1 MPNTLHHCP
10 IHYTTAP
17 YTTPLPHTL
26 HHCPIHYVVPTTP
39 LYHFLATHPPFPLHP
54 RHHFLRCDI
63 MVVSSSRTTLSFV
76 AQTLALL
83 DETIPK
89 VIGRNAFPASLF
101 NSQPPESGYS
111 PEHAAPRATYE
122 AVVAVKGSHR
132 SGRGVGCGVAVGA
145 LAVSLR
151 QLALRVA
158 SELAAAGAALLP
170 PLIADLRSADNANG
184 RASYFLGTQETGGA
198 PECPLSKG
206 RTRLPLEA
214 IPPGNPA
221 RTVPA
226 FTGDTAMTEF
236 TPRCAQCPIHY
247 TTAPSTTPLPH
258 PLHHCPIHHTTAPS
272 TITVPHPLHHCP
284 IHYTTAPSTIPVPH
298 PLHQCLIHYTT
309 AQYTTPV
316 PHPLHHCPIHYTT
329 APSTTPLPHPLH
341 HCPIHYTT
349 APSTTPVPHPLH
361 HCPHHCPIHYTTA
374 PSTTPVPHPLHYC
387 PIHYTT
393 APYTTPLPHPLH
405 HCPTTPLPHTLHH
418 CPIHYTTAPYTT
430 PLSYPIH
437 HCTTFSLHI
446 PPSHCIP
453 DTTS

>member
-1 MPNTLHHCP
+1 MSKASCLPVLAVFPPTSLTKAGGTQETGGAPECPLSKGRTRLPLEAIPPGNPARTVPAFTGDTAMTEFTPRCAQCPSTHHCP

-17 YTTPLPHTL
+17 STTPLPIHHTTAPSTQCPIHYTTAPSTTPLPIHYTSAPSTTPVPHPLHYCPIHYTSASSTTPLHCPIHYTTAPSTLPIHYTTAPSTCPSTTPLPCYTTAPSTTPQCLIHYTTAQYTIPLPHTL
-26 HHCPIHYVVPTTP
+26 HHYPSTTLLYTTPLPIHYTTALSYPYTIAP
-39 LYHFLATHPPFPLHP
+39 LSRYTSPFPLHP

-158 SELAAAGAALLP
+158 
-170 PLIADLRSADNANG
+170 R
-184 RASYFLGTQETGGA
+184 TQETGGA

-236 TPRCAQCPIHY
+236 TPRCAQDVIFQ
-247 TTAPSTTPLPH
+247 TPTSSDASVGTLW
-258 PLHHCPIHHTTAPS
+258 S
-272 TITVPHPLHHCP
+272 SERKQ
-284 IHYTTAPSTIPVPH
+284 Y
-298 PLHQCLIHYTT
+298 
-309 AQYTTPV
+309 AQN
-316 PHPLHHCPIHYTT
+316 
-329 APSTTPLPHPLH
+329 
-341 HCPIHYTT
+341 
-349 APSTTPVPHPLH
+349 
-361 HCPHHCPIHYTTA
+361 
-374 PSTTPVPHPLHYC
+374 
-387 PIHYTT
+387 
-393 APYTTPLPHPLH
+393 
-405 HCPTTPLPHTLHH
+405 
-418 CPIHYTTAPYTT
+418 
-430 PLSYPIH
+430 
-437 HCTTFSLHI
+437 
-446 PPSHCIP
+446 
-453 DTTS
+453 